1 MQIYAKK
8 GNSQISI
15 SVKNMSDWLA
25 LGYTIVAMLPYDLDT
40 DDIAQLNAGASIAI
54 QSVKITPPINQVSA
68 MAKLP
73 AQISTLSTDEASNA
87 TVENDDGE
95 LANEITKEVLEL
107 GHQQLDIVDMPYGQT
122 IEFDGKGRI
131 VSVVNE
137 YRDAPASDDA
147 V

>member
-15 SVKNMSDWLA
+15 ATTNMSDWMA
-25 LGYTIVAMLPYDLDT
+25 IGYTIVAMLPYDLDT
-40 DDIAQLNAGASIAI
+40 EDIAQLNAGASIAI
-54 QSVKITPPINQVSA
+54 QSVKITPPTNQVSA
-68 MAKLP
+68 IAGLP
-73 AQISTLSTDEASNA
+73 AQIATLSTDETST

-107 GHQQLDIVDMPYGQT
+107 GHQQLDIIDMPYGQT
-122 IEFDGKGRI
+122 IEFDRKGRI
-131 VSVVNE
+131 VSVVNK
-137 YRDAPASDDA
+137 YRDASSSDDA

>member
-40 DDIAQLNAGASIAI
+40 EDIAQLNAGASIAI
-54 QSVKITPPINQVSA
+54 QSVKITPPTNQVSA
-68 MAKLP
+68 IAGLP
-73 AQISTLSTDEASNA
+73 AQISTLSTDETGT

-122 IEFDGKGRI
+122 IEFDRKGRI
-131 VSVVNE
+131 VSVVNK
-137 YRDAPASDDA
+137 YRDASSSDDA

>member
-15 SVKNMSDWLA
+15 ATTNMSDWMA
-25 LGYTIVAMLPYDLDT
+25 IGYTIVAMLPYDLDT
-40 DDIAQLNAGASIAI
+40 EDIAQLNAGASIAI
-54 QSVKITPPINQVSA
+54 QSVKITPPTNQVSA
-68 MAKLP
+68 IAGLP
-73 AQISTLSTDEASNA
+73 AQISTLSTDETST
-87 TVENDDGE
+87 TVENDNGE

-122 IEFDGKGRI
+122 IEFDRKGRI
-131 VSVVNE
+131 VSVVNK
-137 YRDAPASDDA
+137 YRDAPSSDDA

>member
-15 SVKNMSDWLA
+15 ATTNMSDWMA
-25 LGYTIVAMLPYDLDT
+25 IGYTIVALLPYDLDT
-40 DDIAQLNAGASIAI
+40 EDIEQLNAGASIAI
-54 QSVKITPPINQVSA
+54 QSVKITPPTNQVSA
-68 MAKLP
+68 IAGLP
-73 AQISTLSTDEASNA
+73 AQISTLSTDEAST

-122 IEFDGKGRI
+122 IEFDRKGRI
-131 VSVVNE
+131 VSVVNK
-137 YRDAPASDDA
+137 YRDASSSDGA

>member
-25 LGYTIVAMLPYDLDT
+25 LGYTIVAMLPYDLDAE
-40 DDIAQLNAGASIAI
+40 DIAQLNAGASIAI
-54 QSVKITPPINQVSA
+54 QSVKITPPTNQVSA
-68 MAKLP
+68 IAKLP
-73 AQISTLSTDEASNA
+73 AQISTLSTDETSNTTA
-87 TVENDDGE
+87 ENDDGE

-131 VSVVNE
+131 VSVVNK
-137 YRDAPASDDA
+137 YRDAPASNDA

>member
-15 SVKNMSDWLA
+15 ATTNMSDWMA
-25 LGYTIVAMLPYDLDT
+25 IGYTIVAMLPYDLDT
-40 DDIAQLNAGASIAI
+40 EDIAQLNAGASIAI
-54 QSVKITPPINQVSA
+54 QSVKITPPTNQVSA
-68 MAKLP
+68 IAGLP
-73 AQISTLSTDEASNA
+73 AQIATLSTDETST

-107 GHQQLDIVDMPYGQT
+107 GHQQLDIIDMPYGQT
-122 IEFDGKGRI
+122 IEFDRKGSI
-131 VSVVNE
+131 VSVVNK
-137 YRDAPASDDA
+137 YRDASSSDDA

>member
-40 DDIAQLNAGASIAI
+40 EDIAQLNAGASIAI
-54 QSVKITPPINQVSA
+54 QSVKITPPTNQVSA
-68 MAKLP
+68 IAKLP
-73 AQISTLSTDEASNA
+73 AQISTLSTDETSNA
-87 TVENDDGE
+87 TAENDDGE

-107 GHQQLDIVDMPYGQT
+107 GHQHLDIVDMPYGQT

-131 VSVVNE
+131 VSVVNK

>member
-40 DDIAQLNAGASIAI
+40 EDIAQLNAGASIAI
-54 QSVKITPPINQVSA
+54 QSVKITPHTNQVSA
-68 MAKLP
+68 IAGLP
-73 AQISTLSTDEASNA
+73 AQISTLSTDEAS

-122 IEFDGKGRI
+122 IEFDRKGRI
-131 VSVVNE
+131 VSVVNK
-137 YRDAPASDDA
+137 YRDASSSDAA

>member
-15 SVKNMSDWLA
+15 AATNMSDWMA
-25 LGYTIVAMLPYDLDT
+25 IGYTIVAMLPYDLDA

-54 QSVKITPPINQVSA
+54 QSVKITPPVNQVSA
-68 MAKLP
+68 IADLP
-73 AQISTLSTDEASNA
+73 VQISTLATEEANT
-87 TVENDDGE
+87 TVENDDGK

-107 GHQQLDIVDMPYGQT
+107 GHQQFDIVDMPYGQT

-131 VSVVNE
+131 VSVVNK
-137 YRDAPASDDA
+137 YRDVSSSNDA